1 MIKSQFTKENQ
12 DFDVTNRVVSSLTI
26 DDDEQENNLRPHS
39 MDEYVGQEK
48 IKKNLE
54 VFISAAKARNDAL
67 DHVLLYGPPGLGKT
81 TLAHVIASE
90 LGAQIR
96 VTSGPAI
103 EKAADLASLLTN
115 LEKGDVLFIDEI
127 HRLNRNIEEVLY
139 PAMEDF
145 SLDLVN
151 GTGPMARSIRHTFE
165 TIYAY
170 RRNHEGRHAVKP
182 FARSFRHVFAP

>member
-103 EKAADLASLLTN
+103 EKAADLASLITN
-115 LEKGDVLFIDEI
+115 LEKGGRAVYRRDTPPQPQYRRSVVSCDGRF
-127 HRLNRNIEEVLY
+127 
-139 PAMEDF
+139 F
-145 SLDLVN
+145 SRPRQRH
-151 GTGPMARSIRHTFE
+151 GAYGKKHPHTFE

>member
-67 DHVLLYGPPGLGKT
+67 DHVLLYGPPDSERLRLR
-81 TLAHVIASE
+81 TLLQASWARKSE
-90 LGAQIR
+90 LRA
-96 VTSGPAI
+96 
-103 EKAADLASLLTN
+103 
-115 LEKGDVLFIDEI
+115 VL
-127 HRLNRNIEEVLY
+127 R
-139 PAMEDF
+139 
-145 SLDLVN
+145 
-151 GTGPMARSIRHTFE
+151 
-165 TIYAY
+165 
-170 RRNHEGRHAVKP
+170 
-182 FARSFRHVFAP
+182 